1 VKTPRERVPYSS
13 LVNSKLG
20 ELVPP
25 VVAGSL
31 VTAAAV
37 LTLLPF
43 LLGLVEGI
51 RGASPKSAS
60 NESRC
65 PAAALPR
72 RDATAAPAGIH
83 RSNPIP
89 DVANRKETTT

>member
-1 VKTPRERVPYSS
+1 VS
-13 LVNSKLG
+13 SKLG
-20 ELVPP
+20 DLVPP

-43 LLGLVEGI
+43 LLGVVEVI
-51 RGASPKSAS
+51 RGASSKSAS
-60 NESRC
+60 NERR

-72 RDATAAPAGIH
+72 RAATTVPARFH

-89 DVANRKETTT
+89 VVGNRKETTT